1 MPTVAHTGGA
11 LKAKLNRGTE
21 LCAAFGD
28 DKRKSSDRPT
38 ATLLDRRLA
47 AHRLTHGKPLVPAP
61 VASQARVRRPSK
73 AGVVIRLSTVDGPS
87 AADDVSRQHLMRRAA
102 TVGLLMRHC
111 VNAGVAAIALAE
123 PASGV
128 APAGRWLLIGVLL
141 WSLLRAATRSQAYAV
156 TLIDFGVTL
165 VVCAGIP
172 LLVSDPGFYLSN
184 SAPQAIAGTAVVSL
198 AVSLPAAVTL
208 PMTVAI
214 AATYAAGTAEVVGP
228 EQVWSVLAVYYF
240 ALQWATASLIRAMLL
255 HVAGT
260 VDYARRAREAAQLA
274 REVDEAVRG
283 FEREQLALLHDTAAS
298 TLLMVGQGADLPP
311 ERLAAQARRDLEVL
325 REGPWPPAPASADV
339 VAALRTVAAHARTP
353 TRLEG
358 REKLL
363 VDGEVAQAV
372 TAATREALNNVDRHA
387 RATQARIIIGADSVS
402 VLDDGVGFDQTY
414 TARGHGIAESVSAR
428 MTRAGGSASVR
439 SAPGAGTSVVLT
451 WSPRPDAQTPPPVA
465 DPDGLIDRV
474 RQIYATA
481 LTAYTIANLA
491 TTVPYGVALAGHP
504 TAQTAVGIL
513 AGICALLA
521 LPALRGRP
529 WLPVWL
535 NLAILAGVML
545 TQMTLM
551 PPEKIGTQADWAQA
565 GIGWCVL
572 LQVLPMRT
580 RHGVAILTGFWLAA
594 AAVEIWRHPTA
605 DALVNIGLGTAS
617 ILGIQLFA
625 LMFDGLVRDAAAD
638 VHADVAAHRRLV
650 VAERVARAV
659 AEDNRRRYATLIAN
673 VVPLLQRLG
682 DGEPVTES
690 MQREARAESRRLRA
704 LFDQSKTFA
713 HPVMRRLRP
722 AIDAAEAR
730 GVDVTVDTGSDLP
743 TLDGAAAA
751 AVALPLNTVL
761 SADISSAHV
770 VLDTVG
776 DSVSL
781 SVVCRGVVDPPTLA
795 TAVTV
800 QGGDVVVS
808 DDMVWLIVERPR
820 AATP

>member
-1 MPTVAHTGGA
+1 M
-11 LKAKLNRGTE
+11 
-21 LCAAFGD
+21 
-28 DKRKSSDRPT
+28 
-38 ATLLDRRLA
+38 
-47 AHRLTHGKPLVPAP
+47 
-61 VASQARVRRPSK
+61 
-73 AGVVIRLSTVDGPS
+73 VIRLSTVDGPS
-87 AADDVSRQHLMRRAA
+87 TVDDVSRQHLMRRAA

-141 WSLLRAATRSQAYAV
+141 WSLLRTMTRSQAHAV
-156 TLIDFGVTL
+156 TSIDFGVTL
-165 VVCAGIP
+165 AVCAGIP
-172 LLVSDPGFYLSN
+172 LLVSEPGFYLTN
-184 SAPQAIAGTAVVSL
+184 SAPQAIAGTAVVSF

-240 ALQWATASLIRAMLL
+240 ALQWITASLIRAMLL

-260 VDYARRAREAAQLA
+260 VDSARRAREAAQLA
-274 REVDEAVRG
+274 REVDEAVWA

-311 ERLAAQARRDLEVL
+311 ERLAAQARRDLDAL
-325 REGPWPPAPASADV
+325 REGPWPPTPARVDV
-339 VAALRTVAAHARTP
+339 VGALRTVAAHARTP
-353 TRLEG
+353 THLEG
-358 REKLL
+358 REHLR
-363 VDGEVAQAV
+363 VDGEVAHAV

-387 RATQARIIIGADSVS
+387 RATRARIVIGDDSVS
-402 VLDDGVGFDQTY
+402 VLDDGVGFDQTRA
-414 TARGHGIAESVSAR
+414 ARGHGIAESVSAR

-439 SAPGAGTSVVLT
+439 SAPGAGTSVVLS
-451 WSPRPDAQTPPPVA
+451 WSPRPDAQAPLPVA
-465 DPDGLIDRV
+465 DPDGLIDRI
-474 RQIYATA
+474 RLIYATA
-481 LTAYTIANLA
+481 LTAYAIANLV
-491 TTVPYGVALAGHP
+491 TTVPYGVAQAGHP
-504 TAQTAVGIL
+504 TVQTVLGVA
-513 AGICALLA
+513 AGVCALLA
-521 LPALRGRP
+521 LPALHGRP
-529 WLPVWL
+529 WIPVWL
-535 NLAILAGVML
+535 NLATLAGLML
-545 TQMTLM
+545 TQMALLA
-551 PPEKIGTQADWAQA
+551 PEKIGTQADWVQG

-572 LQVLPMRT
+572 PQVLPMRT

-594 AAVEIWRHPTA
+594 GAVEIWRYPTA
-605 DALVNIGLGTAS
+605 TALVNIGLGTAS
-617 ILGIQLFA
+617 ILGVQLFA
-625 LMFDGLVRDAAAD
+625 LMFDGLMRDAAAD
-638 VHADVAAHRRLV
+638 VQADVAAHRRLV
-650 VAERVARAV
+650 VADRVARAM

-722 AIDAAEAR
+722 AIDDAEAR
-730 GVDVTVDTGSDLP
+730 GVDVIVDTGSDLP
-743 TLDGAAAA
+743 PLDGSAAAA
-751 AVALPLNTVL
+751 LAAPLGTVL

-770 VLDTVG
+770 VLGAMG

-781 SVVCRGVVDPPTLA
+781 SVVCRGVGDPPALA
-795 TAVTV
+795 AAATT
-800 QGGDVVVS
+800 QGGDVVVT
-808 DDMVWLIVERPR
+808 DDSVWLIVELPR

>member
-1 MPTVAHTGGA
+1 M
-11 LKAKLNRGTE
+11 
-21 LCAAFGD
+21 
-28 DKRKSSDRPT
+28 
-38 ATLLDRRLA
+38 
-47 AHRLTHGKPLVPAP
+47 
-61 VASQARVRRPSK
+61 
-73 AGVVIRLSTVDGPS
+73 VIRLSTVDGPS
-87 AADDVSRQHLMRRAA
+87 AVDDVSRQHLMRRAA

-111 VNAGVAAIALAE
+111 VTAGVAAIALAE

-141 WSLLRAATRSQAYAV
+141 WSLLRAVTRSQAHAV
-156 TLIDFGVTL
+156 TAIDFGITL

-172 LLVSDPGFYLSN
+172 LLVSDPGFYLTN
-184 SAPQAIAGTAVVSL
+184 SAPQAIAGTAVVSF
-198 AVSLPAAVTL
+198 AVSLPPAVTL
-208 PMTVAI
+208 PMTVVI
-214 AATYAAGTAEVVGP
+214 AATYAGGAAEVVGTDK
-228 EQVWSVLAVYYF
+228 VWSVLAVYYF
-240 ALQWATASLIRAMLL
+240 ALQWVTASLIRAMLL

-260 VDYARRAREAAQLA
+260 VDGARRAREAAQLA
-274 REVDEAVRG
+274 SEVDEAVRA

-311 ERLAAQARRDLEVL
+311 ELLAAQARRDLEVL
-325 REGPWPPAPASADV
+325 REGPWPPTPAHVDV
-339 VAALRTVAAHARTP
+339 VGALRTAVAHARTP

-358 REKLL
+358 REQLL

-387 RATQARIIIGADSVS
+387 RATQARIVIGDDSVS
-402 VLDDGVGFDQTY
+402 VLDDGVGFDQAY
-414 TARGHGIAESVSAR
+414 ARGHGIAESVSAR
-428 MTRAGGSASVR
+428 MTRAGGAASVR
-439 SAPGAGTSVVLT
+439 SSPGAGTSVVLS
-451 WSPRPDAQTPPPVA
+451 WSPRPDSQAPPPIA
-465 DPDGLIDRV
+465 DPDGLIDRI
-474 RQIYATA
+474 RLIYGRA
-481 LTAYTIANLA
+481 LTAYTVANLV

-504 TAQTAVGIL
+504 TVQTALGIV

-521 LPALRGRP
+521 LPSLRGRP
-529 WLPVWL
+529 WIPVWL
-535 NLAILAGVML
+535 NLATLAGVML
-545 TQMTLM
+545 TQMTLLA
-551 PPEKIGTQADWAQA
+551 PEKIGTQADWAQG

-594 AAVEIWRHPTA
+594 AAVEIWRYPTTN
-605 DALVNIGLGTAS
+605 ALVNIGLGTAS
-617 ILGIQLFA
+617 ILGVQLFA
-625 LMFDGLVRDAAAD
+625 LMFDGLMRDAAAD
-638 VHADVAAHRRLV
+638 VHADVSAHRRLV
-650 VAERVARAV
+650 VVDRVARAV

-690 MQREARAESRRLRA
+690 MRREARAESRRLRA

-743 TLDGAAAA
+743 PLDDAAAA
-751 AVALPLNTVL
+751 ALAVPLDIVL

-770 VLDTVG
+770 VLGVAG

-781 SVVCRGVVDPPTLA
+781 SVVCRGVVGPPALA
-795 TAVTV
+795 AAVTI
-800 QGGDVVVS
+800 QGGDVVIT
-808 DDMVWLIVERPR
+808 DDTVWLIVERPH